1 MTLITNPPMLTFNV
15 ADQVKSL
22 GWNAICF
29 IMTDLQNKESDPDF
43 EVVKNQVIQRILPG
57 LAKDQINEDPIIQG
71 FKQLHEK
78 IAHSNRETI
87 AASENLLNF
96 LLKTGKMPHINLLVD
111 IYNLVS
117 IETRLALGA
126 HDINHISGNVQ
137 IRLMEGTE
145 NFWPIGASEPK
156 KVRTGD
162 YAYIDD
168 SNGILCWLEV
178 RQVEK
183 TKVTLDTH
191 DCFYIIQG
199 NSATDGAYLSNAAN
213 RLINLT
219 KQFCGGQE
227 RMIYI
232 PGN

>member
-1 MTLITNPPMLTFNV
+1 MATITDQPILTFTA
-15 ADQVKSL
+15 ADQLKSL
-22 GWNAICF
+22 DWNAICF

-43 EVVKNQVIQRILPG
+43 EIIKQDTLQKVLPG
-57 LAKDQINEDPIIQG
+57 LTKDQINEDPILQG

-87 AASENLLNF
+87 SASENLLNF
-96 LLKTGKMPHINLLVD
+96 LLRTGKIPHINLLVD

-117 IETRLALGA
+117 IETHLALGA
-126 HDINHISGNVQ
+126 HDIDHIAGNVQ
-137 IRLMEGTE
+137 IRLMDGSE
-145 NFWPIGASEPK
+145 NFRPIGATEPK
-156 KVRTGD
+156 KVKPGD

-168 SNGILCWLEV
+168 SNDILCWLEV

-183 TKVTLDTH
+183 TKVTIDTH

-199 NSATDGAYLSNAAN
+199 NSATNAEFLENTAT

-219 KQFCGGQE
+219 KKYCGGREQ
-227 RMIYI
+227 ILYV
-232 PGN
+232 PY

>member
-1 MTLITNPPMLTFNV
+1 MTLITHPSTLTFEV
-15 ADQVKSL
+15 ADPVKLL

-43 EVVKNQVIQRILPG
+43 EIVKNEGLQKILPR
-57 LAKDQINEDPIIQG
+57 LTKDQINEDLVIQG

-87 AASENLLNF
+87 AASENLLSY

-126 HDINHISGNVQ
+126 HDIERISGNVQ
-137 IRLMEGTE
+137 IRLLDGTE
-145 NFWPIGASEPK
+145 NFWPIGANEPK
-156 KVRTGD
+156 KLRPGD

-168 SNGILCWLEV
+168 SQDVLCWLEV

-199 NSATDGAYLSNAAN
+199 NSATDKTYLLNTAD
-213 RLINLT
+213 RLISLT

-227 RMIYI
+227 RMIYL